1 MMDRTAPAMVLMALC
16 LATVLFVAGC
26 TSQGQGPAPQTP
38 AQQPGVTIT
47 QAPVSGGQQAQASSA
62 ADVSS
67 SAPDQGLVP
76 DDTGNAVA
84 QAESFNATQQATSAP
99 DSEDFG
105 DILP

>member
-1 MMDRTAPAMVLMALC
+1 MMARITPAMVLMALC
-16 LATVLFVAGC
+16 LVTVLFVAGC

-38 AQQPGVTIT
+38 VQQPGVTIT
-47 QAPVSGGQQAQASSA
+47 QAPVSGGQQAQASST

-67 SAPDQGLVP
+67 AAPDQGLVP
-76 DDTGNAVA
+76 DDAGDAVA
-84 QAESFNATQQATSAP
+84 QSEAFNATPQTTSAP